1 MEFKTLLEKR
11 RSVRKFAPTA
21 VPSEVVDRL
30 LAETLGAPSSRNS
43 RSTRLL
49 VVDDPEVVARMAS
62 MRDYGS
68 AFMKGAPLAIVVLG
82 DTACS
87 DLWRINAA
95 ISATVL
101 HLACVDEGSPR
112 AGSTSTDVPASRRSL
127 RGSRRPTICGRSSP
141 FPRGANRSARWPSAI
156 RTSCRR
162 RCPRPTTAA
171 ASSASEPERPG
182 WPGRPGD
189 AALRSCRKT
198 GTALYCPAV
207 RFGRLTGYSPAGTHG
222 RHLLSKTGADL
233 NMRSALVLSAFV
245 GNSGGTS
252 PGRLPCPLRRH
263 LCGPLPGGGLPCRSS
278 RSPQPIG

>member
-95 ISATVL
+95 ISATV
-101 HLACVDEGSPR
+101 R
-112 AGSTSTDVPASRRSL
+112 
-127 RGSRRPTICGRSSP
+127 RGSSDSTATVRACCECSGVCC
-141 FPRGANRSARWPSAI
+141 
-156 RTSCRR
+156 RTS
-162 RCPRPTTAA
+162 
-171 ASSASEPERPG
+171 SA
-182 WPGRPGD
+182 
-189 AALRSCRKT
+189 
-198 GTALYCPAV
+198 
-207 RFGRLTGYSPAGTHG
+207 
-222 RHLLSKTGADL
+222 GAWD
-233 NMRSALVLSAFV
+233 R
-245 GNSGGTS
+245 
-252 PGRLPCPLRRH
+252 
-263 LCGPLPGGGLPCRSS
+263 
-278 RSPQPIG
+278 

>member
-82 DTACS
+82 DTACGAS
-87 DLWRINAA
+87 MPPSRRRCSTWPASTR
-95 ISATVL
+95 
-101 HLACVDEGSPR
+101 GSPR

-162 RCPRPTTAA
+162 RCPRLTTAS
-171 ASSASEPERPG
+171 ASSASEPERPERPG

-198 GTALYCPAV
+198 GAALRCAVAEMVAPALQPQPGGV
-207 RFGRLTGYSPAGTHG
+207 SGRLRDTPLPV
-222 RHLLSKTGADL
+222 RP
-233 NMRSALVLSAFV
+233 
-245 GNSGGTS
+245 GGIYRKREPTS
-252 PGRLPCPLRRH
+252 P
-263 LCGPLPGGGLPCRSS
+263 
-278 RSPQPIG
+278 